1 MVVRRFLKRV
11 IVIQRHFRE
20 FLACKRARIL
30 LLSRLFETCE
40 LQYINVSTSLMY
52 VISQKDRG
60 KQSRVQ
66 NIIVEQS
73 EVSKFDTEIFFNIVA
88 LISLNVISSVSL
100 IIDNQ

>member
-1 MVVRRFLKRV
+1 
-11 IVIQRHFRE
+11 
-20 FLACKRARIL
+20 
-30 LLSRLFETCE
+30 
-40 LQYINVSTSLMY
+40 MY